1 MQDGAISGSD
11 KGLWDQFIDELATK
25 DLESALHSITLSDHL
40 SDHVV
45 SHTWNLV
52 GASDARAFDEV
63 LGDSNRLPLS
73 GFTDTSS
80 TARTGR
86 FRSMGRQWQSRSHPE
101 VLKAACL
108 RVLRLN

>member
-25 DLESALHSITLSDHL
+25 DLESALQSITLSDHL

-63 LGDSNRLPLS
+63 LGDSNRLPSPALPTPLQQHEPDDF
-73 GFTDTSS
+73 G
-80 TARTGR
+80 
-86 FRSMGRQWQSRSHPE
+86 P
-101 VLKAACL
+101 
-108 RVLRLN
+108 